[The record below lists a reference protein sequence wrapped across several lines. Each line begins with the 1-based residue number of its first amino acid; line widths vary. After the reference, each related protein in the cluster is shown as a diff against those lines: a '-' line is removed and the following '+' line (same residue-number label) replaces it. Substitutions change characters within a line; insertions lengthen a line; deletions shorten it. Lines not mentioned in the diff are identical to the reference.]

1 MHYIFKIGS
10 NTAVY
15 SWIHVE
21 CCFVCQGSAAFCLQI
36 NFLKSSKKC
45 LTKEENVLVKGGK
58 PSSICC
64 SLYFFWNFIAGISV
78 LTPKGRNHCL
88 KWKYDWFFFLSC
100 CIWFCILHF
109 QVIISTVKIFLTEI
123 SCVLR
128 YWQRK
133 YSCKQ
138 TKGKWKISCLT
149 KWSENFFFLL

>member
-88 KWKYDWFFFLSC
+88 KRKYDWFFFSLLLYL
-100 CIWFCILHF
+100 ILYF
-109 QVIISTVKIFLTEI
+109 TFSSDYFNSENLPNRNFMCSEILTEK
-123 SCVLR
+123 VL
-128 YWQRK
+128 
-133 YSCKQ
+133 
-138 TKGKWKISCLT
+138 L
-149 KWSENFFFLL
+149 

>member
-58 PSSICC
+58 RSSICC

-100 CIWFCILHF
+100 CIWFYILHF
-109 QVIISTVKIFLTEI
+109 QVITSTVKIFLTEI

-128 YWQRK
+128 YWQ
-133 YSCKQ
+133 STPVSKQ
-138 TKGKWKISCLT
+138 KANERFLVLLNEVKT
-149 KWSENFFFLL
+149 FFFLL